1 MFRKLAI
8 VTLLAVMPTGCTAAS
23 HSSIAPGP
31 HTELAAKQAAFRARP
46 LVLVRDGMWRGEG
59 VAYGMHRDGQ
69 RPFGPSPSRAQ
80 MAEDL
85 RIIASH
91 WQAIRVYGA
100 ADLGDSILKTIK
112 DEHLGLTV
120 MLGAWIAVEETLPD
134 STGAVKRFPDR
145 LASNRREV
153 DAAIRLA
160 KTYPGIVSS
169 VCVGNETQV
178 SWTDHRTP
186 PAVLIRYLREVRA
199 KTKVPVT
206 TADDFNFWNKP
217 ESDAVARECDFI
229 VLHAH
234 PLWNGKQ
241 LEEAVNWTR
250 STLEDIKS
258 RHPGQ
263 RVVVGET
270 GWATQYNDVGDQ
282 GKLMKGRVGEAEQAT
297 FFAAYHAWVQKDRVP
312 SFIFEAFD
320 ENWKGGDRADE
331 VEKHWGLYHADR
343 TPKAAMA
350 N

>member
-1 MFRKLAI
+1 MYRKLAI
-8 VTLLAVMPTGCTAAS
+8 VTLLALIPAGCTSAS
-23 HSSIAPGP
+23 HSSIEPRPRAI
-31 HTELAAKQAAFRARP
+31 LAAKQSSFHARP
-46 LVLVRDGMWRGEG
+46 LDLVRGGIWRGEG
-59 VAYGMHRDGQ
+59 VAYGPHRDGQ
-69 RPFGPSPSRAQ
+69 RPFGASPSRTQ

-85 RIIASH
+85 KIIASH

-100 ADLGDSILKTIK
+100 AGLGDSMLRTIK
-112 DEHLGLTV
+112 DEHVDLTV
-120 MLGAWIAVEETLPD
+120 MLGAWIAPEETLPD
-134 STGAVKRFPDR
+134 SAGAVQRFPDR
-145 LASNRREV
+145 LASNRREI

-160 KTYPGIVSS
+160 NAYPGIVSS

-178 SWTDHRTP
+178 FWTDHRSP
-186 PAVLIRYLREVRA
+186 AAVLIRYLREVRA

-206 TADDFNFWNKP
+206 TADDLNFWNKP

-241 LEEAVNWTR
+241 LEEAIDWSR
-250 STLEDIKS
+250 ATLDDIRS

-263 RVVVGET
+263 TIVLGET
-270 GWATQYNDVGDQ
+270 GWATQHNDTGDQ

-297 FFAAYHAWVQKDRVP
+297 FFAAYHAWVQKERVP
-312 SFIFEAFD
+312 SFVFEAFD